1 MRVACTLSLFL
12 IAAIGLLPTAFS
24 EEPLP
29 AKAPAAPAPATPQ
42 EAAFEANFAKWKPL
56 VTELGKLQTEYQ
68 RINPNDQAARL
79 ALQQKFEPLQKQ
91 AIELA
96 PLLRKSAEEAYV
108 VNPNNQEITDLL
120 FTIFVS
126 DFEDENNKGA
136 WQAANVLKQ
145 HMGNSQNPRM
155 KTEFFGRL
163 AELAWRTN
171 DFATSSAILHDEK
184 LIPNNPQV
192 APMRE
197 RAQQYD
203 KLWATEAAIRE
214 AETKA
219 DDLPRV
225 KITTTKG
232 DIVVELFE
240 NEAPN
245 AVANF
250 ISLVDKKFYDGI
262 AFHRVLGGFMAQGG
276 DPLTKDA
283 DPRNDGSGGPG
294 YTIKCECT
302 SPKARMHF
310 RGSLSMA
317 HAGPDTGG
325 SQFFL
330 TFVPTTGLDGK
341 HTVFGRVIEGFDV
354 LDQLQRIDPEHPNP
368 NIKPDL
374 ITSATVIRKRA
385 HEYAPVTGPAK

>member
-1 MRVACTLSLFL
+1 MRVASFFL
-12 IAAIGLLPTAFS
+12 ILSFALGALPTGNAQ
-24 EEPLP
+24 EPLP
-29 AKAPAAPAPATPQ
+29 AKPATAAPATPQ
-42 EAAFEANFAKWKPL
+42 EAAFQANFEKWKPL
-56 VTELGKLQTEYQ
+56 VTQLGKIQTEFQ
-68 RINPNDQAARL
+68 TTAPNDRAAL
-79 ALQQKFEPLQKQ
+79 IQKYEGLRKQ
-91 AIELA
+91 AMELA
-96 PLLRKSAEEAYV
+96 PVLRKSAEDAYQ
-108 VNPNNQEITDLL
+108 VNPANKEVAELV
-120 FTIFVS
+120 FSFFVS
-126 DFEDENNKGA
+126 DFEEENNKEA
-136 WQAANVLKQ
+136 WRMANMLKPAMTNEPIAALK
-145 HMGNSQNPRM
+145 N
-155 KTEFFGRL
+155 EFFGRL

-171 DFATSSAILHDEK
+171 DFATSSQILHDEK
-184 LIPNNPQV
+184 LLPVNQGV
-192 APMRE
+192 AQMRQ
-197 RAQQYD
+197 RAEQYD
-203 KLWATEAAIRE
+203 KLWAAESAIRD
-214 AETKA
+214 AEKKA

-250 ISLVDKKFYDGI
+250 ISLVEKKFYDGI
-262 AFHRVLGGFMAQGG
+262 AFHRVLPGFMAQGG

-283 DPRNDGSGGPG
+283 DPRNDGTGGPG

-354 LDQLQRIDPEHPNP
+354 LDQLQRIDPEQPNP
-368 NIKPDL
+368 NIKPDV
-374 ITSATVIRKRA
+374 ITNATVIRKRA
-385 HEYAPVTGPAK
+385 HEYTPVTGPAK

>member
-1 MRVACTLSLFL
+1 MCFASWLSL
-12 IAAIGLLPTAFS
+12 AAQ
-24 EEPLP
+24 EPLKP
-29 AKAPAAPAPATPQ
+29 PAAPPAVPAAAPTGATPQ
-42 EAAFEANFAKWKPL
+42 EAAFAANFAKWKPL
-56 VTELGKLQTEYQ
+56 IAEIGKIQTEFQ
-68 RINPNDQAARL
+68 TTAPNDQAARV
-79 ALQQKFEPLQKQ
+79 ALQQKFEPLRQQ
-91 AIELA
+91 AMQLA
-96 PLLRKSAEEAYV
+96 PVLRKSAEDAYV
-108 VNPNNQEITDLL
+108 VNPANKEVAELV
-120 FTIFVS
+120 FEFFAS
-126 DFEDENNKGA
+126 DFDEENNKEA
-136 WQAANVLKQ
+136 WRMANMLKPN
-145 HMGNSQNPRM
+145 MVNNPDVNV

-184 LIPNNPQV
+184 LLPNSAQV
-192 APMRE
+192 APMRQ
-197 RAQQYD
+197 RAEQYD
-203 KLWATEAAIRE
+203 KLWAAEAAIRDAE
-214 AETKA
+214 AKA

-225 KITTTKG
+225 KISTTKG

-245 AVANF
+245 TVANF
-250 ISLVDKKFYDGI
+250 VNLVEKKFYDGI
-262 AFHRVLGGFMAQGG
+262 AFHRVLPNFMAQGG

-283 DPRNDGSGGPG
+283 DPRNDGTGGPG
-294 YTIKCECT
+294 YSIKCECT

-354 LDQLQRIDPEHPNP
+354 LDKLQRVDPERPNP
-368 NIKPDL
+368 NIKPDV
-374 ITSATVIRKRA
+374 ITSATVLRKRA
-385 HEYAPVTGPAK
+385 HEYTPVTGPGK

>member
-1 MRVACTLSLFL
+1 MRVACSLTMIFL
-12 IAAIGLLPTAFS
+12 ASLASLRAQEPLTPPTA
-24 EEPLP
+24 PV
-29 AKAPAAPAPATPQ
+29 AAAALTPQ
-42 EAAFEANFAKWKPL
+42 ETAFAANYAKWKPL
-56 VTELGKLQTEYQ
+56 IAEIGKLQTEYQ
-68 RINPNDQAARL
+68 RVNPADQAARQE
-79 ALQQKFEPLQKQ
+79 LQQKFEPLQKQ
-91 AIELA
+91 VLELA
-96 PLLRKSAEEAYV
+96 PILRKSTEDAYLA
-108 VNPNNQEITDLL
+108 NPANPEVTELL

-126 DFEDENNKGA
+126 DFEEEDNKGA

-145 HMGNSQNPRM
+145 HMANSQNAPM
-155 KTEFFGRL
+155 KTEFYGRL
-163 AELAWRTN
+163 SELAWRTN

-184 LIPNNPQV
+184 LLPNNPQI
-192 APMRE
+192 APMRQ
-197 RAQQYD
+197 RAEQYE
-203 KLWATEAAIRE
+203 KLWATEAAIRDAE
-214 AETKA
+214 AKA

-225 KITTTKG
+225 KISTTKG

-245 AVANF
+245 TVANF
-250 ISLVDKKFYDGI
+250 ISLVEKKFYDGI
-262 AFHRVLGGFMAQGG
+262 AFHRVLRDFMAQGG

-283 DPRNDGSGGPG
+283 DPRNDGTGGPG

-354 LDQLQRIDPEHPNP
+354 LDKLQRINPEAPNP
-368 NIKPDL
+368 NIKPDV

-385 HEYAPVTGPAK
+385 HEYAPVTGPGK